1 MHKLDKPIR
10 FPESTRVE
18 RVIPKNKIYEAAN
31 VNAAVTTQFVAQVEQ
46 IKWAYKLSAK
56 TLNIE
61 PSKAV
66 PEIQLFELKLKGDV
80 VDEKVLAAID
90 KAIPFPILFKLIR
103 ELDND
108 KTAEAESARREVQYV
123 ATYKRQSQA
132 DNSKWV
138 TSFYAYSD
146 WLIEQHDVAKT
157 AQSVSW
163 RALPPAISMGE
174 LYRGILG
181 LLFPYPLAESESL
194 ESAMQRIENIE
205 KTERECYRLQKRLN
219 AEKQFNR
226 KVELN
231 RNLRALQQELAALKT
246 V

>member
-46 IKWAYKLSAK
+46 IKWASKLSAK

-61 PSKAV
+61 PSEAV
-66 PEIQLFELKLKGDV
+66 PEIQVFELKLKGDG

-108 KTAEAESARREVQYV
+108 QPVAKEMVRKKIRYV
-123 ATYKRQSQA
+123 AAYKRQSQA

-146 WLIEQHDVAKT
+146 WLIEQYDVAKT
-157 AQSVSW
+157 AQADSW
-163 RALPPAISMGE
+163 RALPTAISMGE
-174 LYRGILG
+174 LYRGILS
-181 LLFPYPLAESESL
+181 LLLPYPLANGESL
-194 ESAMQRIENIE
+194 KSAMQRIENIE

-226 KVELN
+226 KVEIN
-231 RNLRALQQELAALKT
+231 RNLRALQQELATLKA

>member
-1 MHKLDKPIR
+1 MRKLDKPIR

-18 RVIPKNKIYEAAN
+18 RVIPKNKIYETAK

-66 PEIQLFELKLKGDV
+66 PEIQVFELKLKGDV

-108 KTAEAESARREVQYV
+108 QPVAKEMVRREIRYV
-123 ATYKRQSQA
+123 AAYKRQSQA

-157 AQSVSW
+157 AQADSW
-163 RALPPAISMGE
+163 RALPTAISIGE
-174 LYRGILG
+174 LYRGILS
-181 LLFPYPLAESESL
+181 LLLPYPLANGESL

>member
-46 IKWAYKLSAK
+46 IKWANKLSAK

-103 ELDND
+103 ELDNEQPVV
-108 KTAEAESARREVQYV
+108 AETGRKEVRYV
-123 ATYKRQSQA
+123 AAYKRQSQA

-146 WLIEQHDVAKT
+146 WLIEEHDVVKT
-157 AQSVSW
+157 VQADSW

-174 LYRGILG
+174 LYRGILS
-181 LLFPYPLAESESL
+181 LLLPYPLANGESL

-205 KTERECYRLQKRLN
+205 KTERECYRLQKKLN

-246 V
+246 I

>member
-10 FPESTRVE
+10 FPENTRVE

-66 PEIQLFELKLKGDV
+66 PEIQVFELTLKGDV
-80 VDEKVLAAID
+80 IDEKVLVAID

-103 ELDND
+103 ELDN
-108 KTAEAESARREVQYV
+108 EQSAATETVRKEIRYV
-123 ATYKRQSQA
+123 ATYKRRSQA

-157 AQSVSW
+157 AKSDSW

-174 LYRGILG
+174 LYRGILS
-181 LLFPYPLAESESL
+181 LLLPYPLANGESL

-205 KTERECYRLQKRLN
+205 KTERECYRLQKKLN

-231 RNLRALQQELAALKT
+231 RNLRALQQELAALKK

>member
-66 PEIQLFELKLKGDV
+66 PEIQVFELKLKGDAI
-80 VDEKVLAAID
+80 DERVLEAID
-90 KAIPFPILFKLIR
+90 KAIPLPILFKLIR
-103 ELDND
+103 ELDNEQPAA
-108 KTAEAESARREVQYV
+108 TELVRREIRYV
-123 ATYKRQSQA
+123 AAYKRQSQA
-132 DNSKWV
+132 DNAKWV
-138 TSFYAYSD
+138 TSFYVYSD
-146 WLIEQHDVAKT
+146 WLIEQHDVSRAT
-157 AQSVSW
+157 QSDSW

-174 LYRGILG
+174 LYRAILD
-181 LLFPYPLAESESL
+181 LLLPYPLADGESL

-205 KTERECYRLQKRLN
+205 KTDRECYRLQKRLN

-226 KVELN
+226 KVEIN
-231 RNLRALQQELAALKT
+231 RNLRALQQELAALKK

>member
-46 IKWAYKLSAK
+46 IKWANKLSAK
-56 TLNIE
+56 TLNID

-66 PEIQLFELKLKGDV
+66 PEIQVFELKLKLKGDL

-108 KTAEAESARREVQYV
+108 KTAEAARREVQYV
-123 ATYKRQSQA
+123 AAYKRQSQA

-146 WLIEQHDVAKT
+146 WLIEQHDIAKT
-157 AQSVSW
+157 AQADSW
-163 RALPPAISMGE
+163 CALPPAISMGE
-174 LYRGILG
+174 LYRGILS
-181 LLFPYPLAESESL
+181 LLLPYPLADGESL

-205 KTERECYRLQKRLN
+205 KTKRECYRLQKRLN

-226 KVELN
+226 KVEIN